1 MQGGE
6 AEIGPFS
13 VNQSRIFH
21 IMTTD
26 STSPRIIGQRLAE
39 ARKACSIKQEDAADV
54 IGVSRPTFI
63 ALEKGER
70 EAKPAEIIKLAAL
83 YGRPVSH
90 FVRTLEPLTDFQP
103 HFRMAMDKV
112 KPADA
117 AQLNEAIRDFKEFV
131 ENYLDLER
139 RMKSPLRMNYPQPVE
154 LNPRVNVTE
163 LAEDVAN
170 RERQRLGLGDQPI
183 PNIRTLLESDVG
195 VRIFFGQLPRTIAGL
210 HIFVDGLGGCLLI
223 NGRHPVEKQRAS
235 IAHEYAH
242 LIVDRYTAGI
252 DYLSVLGRKPANER
266 FAESFAMSFLMPA
279 SAVRFRFN
287 EIVNTTGNFQV
298 GDLVK
303 LKHFYSVSMEAMAI
317 RLESLGLLKQGTYEL
332 LKEKGLPVREA
343 EKRLGLVT
351 EQRPEPVFPERYQLL
366 AVHAYERGE
375 LSEKEL
381 ANFLRCDIWEARR
394 IVQEAM
400 LSVEVDAEGQEHPL
414 QADFE
419 TSLLANHA

>member
-1 MQGGE
+1 
-6 AEIGPFS
+6 
-13 VNQSRIFH
+13 
-21 IMTTD
+21 MTTE
-26 STSPRIIGQRLAE
+26 TASPRTIGQRLAD
-39 ARKACSIKQEDAADV
+39 ARKARGITQEVAAEH

-70 EAKPAEIIKLAAL
+70 AAKPGEIIKLAAL
-83 YGRPVSH
+83 YGQPVNH

-103 HFRMAMDKV
+103 HFRAAMEKV
-112 KPADA
+112 KPADVE
-117 AQLNEAIRDFKEFV
+117 QLKIAIGEFKAFV
-131 ENYLDLER
+131 ENYLDLEQ
-139 RMKSPLRMNYPQPVE
+139 RMKAPMRLNYPQPVE
-154 LNPRVNVTE
+154 LNPRVNVSE

-183 PNIRTLLESDVG
+183 PNIRSLLELDVG
-195 VRIFFGQLPRTIAGL
+195 ARIFFTRLPRMFAGMY
-210 HIFVDGLGGCLLI
+210 IFVDGLGGCMLI
-223 NGRHPVEKQRAS
+223 NSVHPADKQRAS

-252 DYLSVLGRKPANER
+252 DYLTIYGRKPANER

-279 SAVRFRFN
+279 SSVRFRFN

-303 LKHFYSVSMEAMAI
+303 LKHQFSVSLEAMAL
-317 RLESLGLLKQGTYEL
+317 RLESLGLLKQGTWEL
-332 LKEKGLPVREA
+332 QKEKGLPVREA
-343 EKRLGLVT
+343 EKHLGLT
-351 EQRPEPVFPERYQLL
+351 TDSRPEPAYPDRYKFL

-381 ANFLRCDIWEARR
+381 ASYLRCDIWEARR
-394 IVQEAM
+394 VIHDLM
-400 LSVEVDAEGQEHPL
+400 LSVEVDAEGRLQPM

-419 TSLLANHA
+419 ASLLADHT